1 MFTLPPETTRNL
13 EKICGFMPLKTLD
26 IRQTQAVTMETQSTK
41 ELSLGSPCV
50 VALGSFQATV
60 QEREVQGSSAAL
72 S

>member
-1 MFTLPPETTRNL
+1 
-13 EKICGFMPLKTLD
+13 MPLKTLD
-26 IRQTQAVTMETQSTK
+26 IRQTQAVTMKTQRTK

-60 QEREVQGSSAAL
+60 QEREVQGSNAAL